1 MQRIFKNNNMNML
14 INKFSQINSTDLKSV
29 GGKNS
34 SLGEMFNQLLPKGI
48 NTIYNLECFSKNT
61 VSKNELN

>member
-1 MQRIFKNNNMNML
+1 MNTL
-14 INKFSQINSTDLKSV
+14 IKKFSQINSVDVKSV

-34 SLGEMFNQLLPKGI
+34 SLGEMYNQLLPKGI

-61 VSKNELN
+61 ASKNELN